1 MNKQRSI
8 GVTFDHFTDWLKAE
22 APDLPDDLEIC
33 NVSVVPGTTNI
44 AIMVRSDTF
53 TPTPPGHYVHSSVY
67 LKDAMD
73 SWKEMEQEWEQ
84 WE

>member
-1 MNKQRSI
+1 MTKQRGI

-33 NVSVVPGTTNI
+33 NVSVIPGTTSVS
-44 AIMVRSDTF
+44 IMVRSDTF
-53 TPTPPGHYVHSSVY
+53 KPPPAGHFVFPLIYP
-67 LKDAMD
+67 KDAMD
-73 SWKEMEQEWEQ
+73 KWKEMEQEWEQ